1 MNSRWSAKRLQISG
15 IAALLA
21 ALAAVAGILAPA
33 PRGDASIL
41 DNMELS
47 VAFIDADG
55 IAAPG
60 SEVEVRIRLSALV
73 VPSDSGT
80 LISDGCIAS
89 AATGSVAES
98 AVQNADNLALVTG
111 AIGGT
116 RGGCNASVNFQAS
129 RATLA
134 RGAYWEANGDT
145 RLRFGEFQDVDLH
158 CPKAPVSPVTGDDET
173 EIYCEVRTVD
183 GNHLPKIVIDS
194 DFTEGEIVLSVQ
206 IGSAADGDE
215 TGAGEFYL
223 RYDDGPTTRLEPGG
237 DIFSYT
243 ASIRVASIREVD
255 SISLKLADSPSLDS
269 YVARAGERVGL
280 TLALLNEN
288 GRPANPSGVASLI
301 VTATGGT
308 LDSPLCGSSTNVCTI
323 TRTAL
328 ENELDRTGDASI
340 TGAIPLTWIGP
351 ARAGAYPIFASV
363 VTNVAGDLT
372 TPRLTLRIPGSAAS
386 ITIAEPNSP
395 LHYKDAGDDRGDR
408 GSNARDEVTL
418 KVAALDE
425 SGGPTSMPT
434 NVQIE
439 ISNAAGSRVSPTQID
454 RRIDCVDNARNNCT
468 LTIDV
473 DDFTGV
479 PEGEYNV
486 RLSSGSIS
494 VSRAFTIGGDPAS
507 LEVDWE
513 PKGGTPIGSR
523 ITVSAT
529 VKDAAGRMVP
539 DGTPVSFSALSSGAA
554 ASAPV
559 LYAGSGVQAANTSAG
574 VASKA
579 FTVAAL
585 NLALISVQVEDIS
598 RIVTIDTS
606 GAAAPARPVCGY
618 ASLSSSQTGASIWT
632 GAAGCT
638 ASDLLEGAGML
649 ETVWLYTPNGW
660 RGYAESGGSALPG
673 AVDFGI
679 PAGAQLWLINR

>member
-1 MNSRWSAKRLQISG
+1 MNSRWSARNLQTGG

-21 ALAAVAGILAPA
+21 ALAVAAGIFAPA

-41 DNMELS
+41 DNMELD

-73 VPSDSGT
+73 QPSDSGAV
-80 LISDGCIAS
+80 ISDGCIAS
-89 AATGSVAES
+89 AATGSVPES
-98 AVQNADNLALVTG
+98 VEVADTTDLASG
-111 AIGGT
+111 AIGGS

-158 CPKAPVSPVTGDDET
+158 CPKAPVSPVTGDGET

-183 GNHLPKIVIDS
+183 GNHLPKITIDS
-194 DFTEGEIVLSVQ
+194 DFPEGEIVLSVQ

-215 TGAGEFYL
+215 MGAGEFYL
-223 RYDDGPTTRLEPGG
+223 RYDDGTATRLEPGG

-255 SISLKLADSPSLDS
+255 SVSLRLADSPTLDS
-269 YVARAGERVGL
+269 YVARPGERVGL

-288 GRPANPSGVASLI
+288 GRPANPSGLASLI
-301 VTATGGT
+301 VTSSGGT
-308 LDSPLCGSSTNVCTI
+308 LDSPLCGTSTNICTI
-323 TRTAL
+323 SRTAL
-328 ENELDRTGDASI
+328 ENELERTGDASV
-340 TGAIPLTWIGP
+340 TGAIPITWIAP
-351 ARAGAYPIFASV
+351 AGAGAYPVFASV
-363 VTNVAGDLT
+363 VTNVGGDLT
-372 TPRLTLRIPGSAAS
+372 TPRITLRIPGSAAS
-386 ITIAEPNSP
+386 IVIAEPNSP
-395 LHYKDAGDDRGDR
+395 LHYKDAGDDRADR
-408 GSNARDEVTL
+408 GTNARDEVQL
-418 KVAALDE
+418 KVAALDD
-425 SGGPTSMPT
+425 SNGPTSMPA

-439 ISNAAGSRVSPTQID
+439 ISNPVGGRVSPTQID

-479 PEGEYNV
+479 PEGDYNV

-513 PKGGTPIGSR
+513 PKGGTAIGGR

-529 VKDAAGRMVP
+529 VKDAAGRMIP
-539 DGTPVSFSALSSGAA
+539 DGTSVSFSALSSGAA
-554 ASAPV
+554 ASSPV
-559 LYAGSGVQAANTSAG
+559 LYAGSGVQSANTSAG
-574 VASKA
+574 VASKV

-606 GAAAPARPVCGY
+606 GAAVPAPPVCGY
-618 ASLSSSQTGASIWT
+618 PSLSSTQTGASTWT

-638 ASDLLEGAGML
+638 ASDLLEGAAAL
-649 ETVWLYTPNGW
+649 ETVWLYTTNGW

-673 AVDFGI
+673 AVDFAI
-679 PAGAQLWLINR
+679 PPNAQLWLLNR